1 MKGEIISIANQK
13 GGVGKTTTAMNLAGS
28 LGVLEYKVLLI
39 DADPQANATS
49 GLGYNPKEITSG
61 IYEAIINNTLD
72 KNVILKTTTPNLDL
86 IPSSIDLVGA
96 EIELIEFNERE
107 YRISNVLKPIKDK
120 YKIKI
125 REKAI
130 ERVKEKIIKHNKT
143 VDDYS
148 DDEMEHM
155 IATEEGNLNEDV
167 KKSILTTL
175 LVAAGIEIVAGG

>member
-1 MKGEIISIANQK
+1 MS
-13 GGVGKTTTAMNLAGS
+13 
-28 LGVLEYKVLLI
+28 VLSDLLNK
-39 DADPQANATS
+39 APQS
-49 GLGYNPKEITSG
+49 
-61 IYEAIINNTLD
+61 
-72 KNVILKTTTPNLDL
+72 V
-86 IPSSIDLVGA
+86 
-96 EIELIEFNERE
+96 
-107 YRISNVLKPIKDK
+107 KDK

-130 ERVKEKIIKHNKT
+130 ERIKEKIIKHNKK

-167 KKSILTTL
+167 KKNVLTAL